1 MQSSNPYVIFSEFVD
16 IIFICNLLHSP
27 FSMTLYIKRIVL
39 FTLSILLSTLP
50 LWVGAYFEHTYWCVI
65 GESTIQVSLT
75 TGEQL
80 CLDYMAWLSKLLQ
93 QTIQDIKSAWDN
105 AASTEWYDYTYRNG
119 VVVTLTE
126 KKASL
131 TDVQQKIILAMQDFE
146 QELFVRVK
154 GIVWYYLL
162 KHTWTIEEKIQQW
175 RTLLTR
181 LTIVGNK
188 EQYIYVRKQLDER
201 EREIIFLD
209 RIQQSSDFATLLP
222 PLKRRIELQERPS

>member
-1 MQSSNPYVIFSEFVD
+1 MIS
-16 IIFICNLLHSP
+16 
-27 FSMTLYIKRIVL
+27 IVL
-39 FTLSILLSTLP
+39 SVLP
-50 LWVGAYFEHTYWCVI
+50 VWVDAYFEHTYRCVI
-65 GESTIQVSLT
+65 EETTIQVSLT

-93 QTIQDIKSAWDN
+93 QTIGDIKSASAN
-105 AASTEWYDYTYRNG
+105 AATTEWYDYTYRNG
-119 VVVTLTE
+119 VVVALTE

-131 TDVQQKIILAMQDFE
+131 TDMQQKIILAMQDFE

-162 KHTWTIEEKIQQW
+162 QHTWTIQEKIQQW
-175 RTLLTR
+175 KTLLTR
-181 LTIVGNK
+181 LIIVGNK

-209 RIQQSSDFATLLP
+209 RIKQSSDFATLLP
-222 PLKRRIELQERPS
+222 PLKWWIELQERPN